1 MFGFMLDE
9 TDTPE
14 RGGQA
19 VACRSCHIRL
29 APRAPRVVDGDTS
42 YHRDCFE
49 AVHHKRTGKRPTL
62 VSTSHGDR
70 FSFRLAA

>member
-9 TDTPE
+9 TDTPD
-14 RGGQA
+14 RAMQM
-19 VACRSCHIRL
+19 VACGSCYIRL
-29 APRAPRVVDGDTS
+29 APRAPRVVDGQTS

-49 AVHHKRTGKRPTL
+49 AVHRKRTGKRPTL
-62 VSTSHGDR
+62 VSTGQSDR

>member
-14 RGGQA
+14 RAGQA

-49 AVHHKRTGKRPTL
+49 AVHKKRTGQRPTL
-62 VSTSHGDR
+62 VSTNHGDR
-70 FSFRLAA
+70 FNFRLAA